1 MRIRESYVA
10 SGSAGGAVANAALA
24 WQFSAGKRQRFVDG
38 LGNNGR
44 LGIRLLATAS
54 AGRLRR
60 VFVVFWHS
68 IFFQFGLESPARE
81 ANSFP
86 EVACEEAA

>member
-1 MRIRESYVA
+1 M
-10 SGSAGGAVANAALA
+10 SGPAGSAVANSALA
-24 WQFSAGKRQRFVDG
+24 WQFPAGQRQRFVDR
-38 LGNNGR
+38 LRNNGR
-44 LGIRLLATAS
+44 LRIRLLAGVS

-68 IFFQFGLESPARE
+68 MFFQFGLETPARE